1 MQVSRAIK
9 QAARAVQ
16 AKGAAGLQAASVE
29 CDNGGAAHIT
39 KRWRKQNQQVSTKN

>member
-1 MQVSRAIK
+1 MKLTRAIN

-39 KRWRKQNQQVSTKN
+39 EKSAKKSKNVQNF